1 MARSPLRRPLT
12 ATLAPL
18 VARAMRREDSAA
30 HLAVYLRFLR
40 STSPPTRSPAASTPT
55 TSPVYAHDAAS
66 HFLLRRPLLAA
77 HLLRPTAASGGPA
90 APELATEL
98 ALQLAATI
106 AADGS
111 LSEAVSALDDGKHTT
126 LAAYGGPRVALS
138 GPTGAQIPGEVR
150 WTALTAP
157 GGTAAA
163 PSLSATG
170 TLVIKGRSAIPGGNA
185 TVETH
190 TDCECD
196 NRQLLPLS
204 FLV

>member
-1 MARSPLRRPLT
+1 MGRAVPRVAVLWSAVAVLLGARSTGAGSGSSVISHTISLLT
-12 ATLAPL
+12 P
-18 VARAMRREDSAA
+18 
-30 HLAVYLRFLR
+30 
-40 STSPPTRSPAASTPT
+40 
-55 TSPVYAHDAAS
+55 
-66 HFLLRRPLLAA
+66 
-77 HLLRPTAASGGPA
+77 SG
-90 APELATEL
+90 EL

>member
-1 MARSPLRRPLT
+1 VRPHHRTQPQRTSKCVVAVRSRRLQRAALRTTSLAMGRAVLRVAVLWSAVAVLLGARSTGAGTAGPSSGSRVISHTISLLT
-12 ATLAPL
+12 P
-18 VARAMRREDSAA
+18 
-30 HLAVYLRFLR
+30 
-40 STSPPTRSPAASTPT
+40 
-55 TSPVYAHDAAS
+55 
-66 HFLLRRPLLAA
+66 
-77 HLLRPTAASGGPA
+77 SG
-90 APELATEL
+90 EL

-150 WTALTAP
+150 WTALTP

>member
-1 MARSPLRRPLT
+1 MRGRRASDSVT
-12 ATLAPL
+12 VAPR
-18 VARAMRREDSAA
+18 ARAGGRVVRPGWGVQRAALRTTSLAMGRAVLRVAVLWSAV
-30 HLAVYLRFLR
+30 AVLLGAR
-40 STSPPTRSPAASTPT
+40 STSAA
-55 TSPVYAHDAAS
+55 
-66 HFLLRRPLLAA
+66 R
-77 HLLRPTAASGGPA
+77 HLNDHVHSGGRVISHTISLLDPSR
-90 APELATEL
+90 EL

-111 LSEAVSALDDGKHTT
+111 LSEAVSALDDGKHTA

-138 GPTGAQIPGEVR
+138 GSTGAQIPGAVR
-150 WTALTAP
+150 WTTLTP

-190 TDCECD
+190 TDCESD
-196 NRQLLPLS
+196 NRQFLPLS

>member
-1 MARSPLRRPLT
+1 MGRAVLRVAVLWSAVAVLLGARSTGAGTAGPSSGSRVISHTISLLT
-12 ATLAPL
+12 P
-18 VARAMRREDSAA
+18 
-30 HLAVYLRFLR
+30 
-40 STSPPTRSPAASTPT
+40 
-55 TSPVYAHDAAS
+55 
-66 HFLLRRPLLAA
+66 
-77 HLLRPTAASGGPA
+77 SG
-90 APELATEL
+90 E
-98 ALQLAATI
+98 LQLAATI

-170 TLVIKGRSAIPGGNA
+170 TLVIKGRSVIPGGNA